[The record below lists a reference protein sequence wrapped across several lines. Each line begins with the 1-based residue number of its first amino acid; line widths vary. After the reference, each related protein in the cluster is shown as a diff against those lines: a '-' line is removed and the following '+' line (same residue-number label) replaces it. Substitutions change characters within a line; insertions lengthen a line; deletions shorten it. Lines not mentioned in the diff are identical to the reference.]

1 MKDYGRIRG
10 PVQPQATEITQSS
23 VFIASNIASYT
34 DVLHLF
40 PLFFSFCNTISGYEY
55 NYIEYTK
62 DEYLLQQSIKIASLE
77 QELQA
82 AKILLGVD

>member
-10 PVQPQATEITQSS
+10 NVRPHPVEMTSTS
-23 VFIASNIASYT
+23 VFIASNIESYT
-34 DVLHLF
+34 EQVEGH
-40 PLFFSFCNTISGYEY
+40 TINGFEY
-55 NYIEYTK
+55 NYVEYNK
-62 DEYLLQQSIKIASLE
+62 DEYLLQQMNKISSLE